1 MAPTAGERAQA
12 KFFAVI
18 EDPRRYDSS
27 NFKNRVMITRTPSGG
42 SELTNMVTRP
52 PPRRGSSSSQVS
64 VVEERVTIRSR
75 IKNWMYP
82 PAI

>member
-1 MAPTAGERAQA
+1 MAPTASERAQA

-42 SELTNMVTRP
+42 SELTNIVSRP
-52 PPRRGSSSSQVS
+52 PPRRGSSSSQGS
-64 VVEERVTIRSR
+64 VVEQQTIRSR
-75 IKNWMYP
+75 IKTWMYP
-82 PAI
+82 RAV